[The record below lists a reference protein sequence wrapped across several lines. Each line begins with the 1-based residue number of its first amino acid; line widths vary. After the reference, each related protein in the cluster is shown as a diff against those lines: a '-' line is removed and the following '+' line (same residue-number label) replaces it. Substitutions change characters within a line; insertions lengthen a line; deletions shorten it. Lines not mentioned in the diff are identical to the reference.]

1 MSPDVAEKTI
11 GTNGSAHYTWPE
23 GARLALSIVVNV
35 EEGSESTVLDGDR
48 GPEPVD
54 ELGVVLKKPLRMH
67 GNESN
72 YEYGL
77 REGWPRIHKL
87 LQKYNVRATFTAA
100 AVSLERAPDIAAAI
114 RDEGHEACSH
124 GYRWMHQF
132 HMDEAQERE
141 FIRKAADSI
150 EHTTGQRPRGWL
162 SRYLHTDNTRRLLQ
176 EEGFLYH
183 MDDYS
188 ADAPFWGA
196 VDGSPEP
203 MVILPYALD
212 SNDMKFWT
220 APSLTPEDWLTYA
233 KRTFDVLYE
242 EGAEQPRMMSLG
254 LHLRIIG
261 RPGRIWALEEFLRY
275 VRGKQGVWLASRS
288 DIAEHFAR
296 ECVDQ
301 PARVALRAPEQL
313 PE

>member
-1 MSPDVAEKTI
+1 MQ
-11 GTNGSAHYTWPE
+11 YTWPK

-77 REGWPRIHKL
+77 REGWPRINAL
-87 LQKYNVRATFTAA
+87 LKEFQIRATFTAA
-100 AVSLERAPDIAAAI
+100 AVSLVRAPDIAATI
-114 RDEGHEACSH
+114 REDGHEACSH

-132 HMDEAQERE
+132 HMDEEQERE

-150 EHTTGQRPRGWL
+150 EQSTGQRPQGWL
-162 SRYLHTDNTRRLLQ
+162 SRYLHTENTRRLLQ
-176 EEGFLYH
+176 EEGFRYH

-188 ADAPFWGA
+188 ADAPFWGG
-196 VDGSPEP
+196 VDGSAEP

-220 APSLTPEDWLTYA
+220 SPSLTPENWLAYA

-261 RPGRIWALEEFLRY
+261 RPGRIWALRAFLEY
-275 VRGKQGVWLASRS
+275 VREKSDVWVATRGE
-288 DIAEHFAR
+288 IAQHFAQV
-296 ECVDQ
+296 CADQ
-301 PARVALRAPEQL
+301 PPRPERRAHALTAE
-313 PE
+313 

>member
-1 MSPDVAEKTI
+1 MQ
-11 GTNGSAHYTWPE
+11 YTWPK

-35 EEGSESTVLDGDR
+35 EEGSESTILDGDR

-54 ELGVVLKKPLRMH
+54 ELGLVLKKPLRMH

-77 REGWPRIHKL
+77 REGWPRVNAL
-87 LQKYNVRATFTAA
+87 LKEFQIRATFTAA
-100 AVSLERAPDIAAAI
+100 AVSLERAPDIAETI
-114 RDEGHEACSH
+114 REYGHEACSH

-132 HMDEAQERE
+132 HMDEEQERE

-150 EHTTGQRPRGWL
+150 ELSTGQRPQGWL
-162 SRYLHTDNTRRLLQ
+162 SRYLHTENTRRLLQ
-176 EEGFLYH
+176 EEGFRYH

-188 ADAPFWGA
+188 ADAPFWGS
-196 VDGSPEP
+196 VDGSAEP

-220 APSLTPEDWLTYA
+220 SPSLTPESWLAYA

-242 EGAEQPRMMSLG
+242 EGTQQPRMMSLG

-261 RPGRIWALEEFLRY
+261 RPGRIWALRAFLEY
-275 VRGKQGVWLASRS
+275 VRAKPDVWVATRGE
-288 DIAEHFAR
+288 IAQHFAQ
-296 ECVDQ
+296 ECADQ
-301 PARVALRAPEQL
+301 PPRPERRACALTVE
-313 PE
+313 